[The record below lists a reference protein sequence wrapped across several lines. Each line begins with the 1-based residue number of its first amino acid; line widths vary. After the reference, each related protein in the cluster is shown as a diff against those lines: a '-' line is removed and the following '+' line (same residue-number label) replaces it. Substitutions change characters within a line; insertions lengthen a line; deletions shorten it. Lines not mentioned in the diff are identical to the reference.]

1 MMNGEGPS
9 VPITTLAG
17 IQSITELLLELPLP
31 SALPGAS
38 APRSLLPPQQADE
51 ARRALAAPPDP
62 RMLPSLLE
70 ALSRVG
76 GADHVDLKDG
86 GEGATPHQGSSPLL
100 QLLVARGVFKGPPP
114 WQQQAAPPVAQPR
127 GYSPSQLCS
136 PAEGVSLDGSPG
148 GLFPATPFTPH
159 PPSASLHDH
168 SVAGILDGAPFSP
181 VPKGGPPT
189 PSFCSNGNC
198 APTRTGMALCASPQQ
213 QQQQLQHQTT
223 APLPCQQP
231 PVQCGAVQ
239 SVASPASLGHVN
251 SVAAPPAVAKTPIMR
266 EVSVVLTREKL
277 VPNNVDATRGSQ
289 GRRAEPR
296 QSPQKETH
304 KAPAANKKKV
314 VRNSIREN
322 SRRLSSSDEED
333 GHAVRRRL
341 PGRKSRDSVDG
352 KTKAT
357 GDRRNS
363 HRSPREE
370 KSSMDLYASSLSER
384 VKNRRRTHQKAKYK
398 ESPVHSHQS
407 GSEHSAFEL
416 EEEPSREKAPPMRE
430 KPKAKPKK
438 MKKEPAPAPLSAE
451 ELMESNTYQRFSRTV
466 EAIFDSMEDLDLT
479 QELDDEVGCPPEALV
494 PAPLLRDLCNEA
506 AKLKILQATNQV
518 PPERLVRL
526 LSILERNVVDGA
538 KICPMEHEDQ
548 EDDEGR
554 LWAELSMERITR
566 SADASLTALYIM
578 TAPHMPKRVFLEDLI
593 ERIVG
598 FAKFQIQNTVYPAFD
613 PVYRV
618 DSRSKE
624 GYVGSARQKRAH
636 APQKVRERSVLQLYN
651 KLHELVGL
659 LAELLGLQTLTDTVI
674 LQVSTLGVGPFF
686 VEGVSELQLHALR
699 LVTTIFAHYDKH
711 RQLIL
716 EDILASIARL
726 PTSKRSLRNYR
737 LNSEEHIQ
745 MLTALVLQLIH
756 SVVKLPEGAPPTRDE
771 AAAGAQPT
779 TTAVDTDVLIVTSY
793 DAAVHTAANF
803 LSVFLRKCGTK
814 TEEMDYRPVFEN
826 FVQDLLSTVNKPE
839 WPASELIL
847 SLLGRLLVQNF
858 SNKSLDMPLRVAS
871 LDYLGVVAARLR
883 KDAVTSQIKKETI
896 DDILRQIE
904 EDEEDDLPLTSLSRS
919 KGRSVP
925 KAKDETQLLQ
935 RALLHYLDTN
945 LDSDPSL
952 QFSRRF
958 YVAQWYRDAMA
969 EAKAKKP
976 KDQKEPKEEVPKPQK
991 VTNSRTCR
999 NKSSKRNCEEEEEEE
1014 EDKPAT
1020 AQEANEEEQSKK
1032 AALVEERKKFLL
1044 HMAKPAEAGGS
1055 LKSDQGTLD
1064 YATAEL
1070 ISRFLASRR
1079 PFSQSFDVYL
1089 TQILRVLSE
1098 SAVAVRTKAMKCLTL
1113 VVEADP
1119 SILGRPDMRQGVH
1132 GRLLDHSTSVREAA
1146 VDLVGKFILVRPE
1159 LTHKYYDMLT
1169 ERILDTG
1176 VSVRKRVIK
1185 ILKDVCLEQPG
1196 FEKIP
1201 EICVKIIGRVNDE
1214 EGIKKLVGEV
1224 FQSMWFTP
1232 QESEERLLQKVRHI
1246 THVVAACREMGLD
1259 WFEQLLGSLLKDR
1272 EDGQRRG
1279 VLESCR
1285 QIVDC
1290 LVERVLCLEEGGGGS
1305 SHLVACLSTLY
1316 LFSRIRPQLLVRH
1329 AQTIQPYLSMRLAG
1343 PQDYQV
1349 LHNVTR
1355 CLELVVP
1362 LMEHPSEA
1370 FLAQVE
1376 EDLAK
1381 QLIRHALAILPASVS
1396 CLSAV
1401 VNQVTHNYPLVRDMF
1416 HKFFMLLCHLR
1427 REHQEG
1433 RPIAKPSLQ
1442 RSLYTLGLLCR
1453 HFDIEHLEM
1462 APGATEDAAAAAAAA
1477 EEGPLK
1483 QRVFGAMLYF
1493 TEHAEEEIRLRALT
1507 GLGFMLVRQ
1516 HDLMLGPEVRELYR
1530 HLLESPLAAPVAR
1543 VQVLK
1548 NLTAYLMEEEAK
1560 MIRRDAEWN
1569 KLSKGENLKEMG
1581 DVSSGMASTVVQVYL
1596 KHILAS
1602 AANPALAVRRAALQ
1616 VLQLVLGQGLVH
1628 PVQMVPH
1635 LACLGS
1641 DDDKPLRNKADQL
1654 LQELEKKY
1662 PGFVQMKA
1670 LAGVRLSFDMH
1681 RGATQ
1686 RGQGPVRGFR
1696 SADETPTSRNGF
1708 LYAVLRTT
1716 RQSRRAFLL
1725 SLLKL
1730 FDEQARAP
1738 LAELLYAAD
1747 NLVYFPYQVQD
1758 EPLFVMHHIDVLLSV
1773 AGSNLLQS
1781 FREALLPRDGERAAI
1796 PEEEEDDDDDLESL
1810 VARVPEDLTPLE
1822 ESMQA
1827 AQGCI
1832 LLLFVKQTLKDT
1844 YGFTDSRIQQYSPN
1858 EAAKTYERPLNRR
1871 SGVRFRP
1878 EPTLQA
1884 LQAEDGERPN
1894 GEDLVQR
1901 YLDFKQLMLTIDPDD
1916 DDDDEGQPK
1925 PVAAVAS
1932 ATVVVGGADANNATV
1947 PDVATTTTTTVVT
1960 APAVTT
1966 PVAATAL
1973 PRQRL
1978 SAAPAGVTTS
1988 RGRPPGRTPSKG
2000 LAAALRGVAAS
2011 AEKVKKKPRKKRK
2024 RVICSDGS
2032 SDNEDSDPSFCGD

>member
-1 MMNGEGPS
+1 M
-9 VPITTLAG
+9 PITTLAG

-31 SALPGAS
+31 SALPGAGP
-38 APRSLLPPQQADE
+38 PRSLLPAAQAEE
-51 ARRALAAPPDP
+51 ARRALASDP
-62 RMLPSLLE
+62 RLLPPLQECLAQVS
-70 ALSRVG
+70 
-76 GADHVDLKDG
+76 ADHVELKDG
-86 GEGATPHQGSSPLL
+86 SDGALPPQGCSPLL
-100 QLLVARGVFKGPPP
+100 QLLVARGLFKGPPP
-114 WQQQAAPPVAQPR
+114 WQQ
-127 GYSPSQLCS
+127 GYSPAQLCS
-136 PAEGVSLDGSPG
+136 PAEGLDGSPG
-148 GLFPATPFTPH
+148 FFPPTPFTPH
-159 PPSASLHDH
+159 PPLHDH
-168 SVAGILDGAPFSP
+168 SVAGILDGTPFSP
-181 VPKGGPPT
+181 QVPKPNQN
-189 PSFCSNGNC
+189 FFSNGNC
-198 APTRTGMALCASPQQ
+198 VTPCDKRTESPALHANVQQ
-213 QQQQLQHQTT
+213 QQQQQC
-223 APLPCQQP
+223 PVP
-231 PVQCGAVQ
+231 PVPSCPVPVPCAAGGGVGVQNAVPP
-239 SVASPASLGHVN
+239 SPVCPPVERAN
-251 SVAAPPAVAKTPIMR
+251 SVPVVSPPGQETAKEPAK
-266 EVSVVLTREKL
+266 ECVV
-277 VPNNVDATRGSQ
+277 NNVDSRPRSTRKSAQ
-289 GRRAEPR
+289 PSPAK
-296 QSPQKETH
+296 QSVQEA
-304 KAPAANKKKV
+304 APKNTPNRNKV
-314 VRNSIREN
+314 VRNSVREN
-322 SRRLSSSDEED
+322 SRMLSSSDDDD
-333 GHAVRRRL
+333 GSHAVA
-341 PGRKSRDSVDG
+341 RKRPARKQRESVDG
-352 KTKAT
+352 KTPKSA
-357 GDRRNS
+357 DRRNS
-363 HRSPREE
+363 HRPSPTKE
-370 KSSMDLYASSLSER
+370 KSTMDMYASSLSER
-384 VKNRRRTHQKAKYK
+384 VKNRRRTHQKAKYR
-398 ESPVHSHQS
+398 ESPVHSHHS
-407 GSEHSAFEL
+407 ESEHSAFEPD
-416 EEEPSREKAPPMRE
+416 EEPSRVAPAPPPVRE
-430 KPKAKPKK
+430 KPKVKAKK
-438 MKKEPAPAPLSAE
+438 MKKEPAPTPLSAE

-494 PAPLLRDLCNEA
+494 TASLLRELCNEA

-538 KICPMEHEDQ
+538 KLCPVDQEDQ
-548 EDDEGR
+548 EDEEGQ
-554 LWAELSMERITR
+554 LYAELTMERITR

-578 TAPHMPKRVFLEDLI
+578 TSANMPKRVFLEDLI
-593 ERIVG
+593 ERIVV
-598 FAKFQIQNTVYPAFD
+598 FAKFQIQNTIYPVFD

-624 GYVGSARQKRAH
+624 GCNARQKRAH
-636 APQKVRERSVLQLYN
+636 APQKVRERSLLQLYN

-659 LAELLGLQTLTDTVI
+659 LAELLGLQTLTDTLI

-686 VEGVSELQLHALR
+686 VEGINELQLHALR
-699 LVTTIFAHYDKH
+699 LVTTIFAHYEKH

-737 LNSEEHIQ
+737 LNSEEYIQ

-756 SVVKLPEGAPPTRDE
+756 SVVKLPEGTPAPKNSSESKESKVP
-771 AAAGAQPT
+771 AA
-779 TTAVDTDVLIVTSY
+779 AVDTDVLIVTSY

-814 TEEMDYRPVFEN
+814 NEDMDYRPVFEN

-858 SNKSLDMPLRVAS
+858 SNKSLDMTLRVAS

-883 KDAVTSQIKKETI
+883 KDAVSSQIKKETVK
-896 DDILRQIE
+896 DILRQIE
-904 EDEEDDLPLTSLSRS
+904 EDEEDDLPLTTLS
-919 KGRSVP
+919 KGIRP
-925 KAKDETQLLQ
+925 KDETQLLQ
-935 RALLHYLDTN
+935 RALLHYLDAN

-958 YVAQWYRDAMA
+958 YIAQWYRDAMA
-969 EAKAKKP
+969 EAKAEKADKTDKTDKVDKAQVEEESSTKP
-976 KDQKEPKEEVPKPQK
+976 SKS
-991 VTNSRTCR
+991 NSRT
-999 NKSSKRNCEEEEEEE
+999 SKGRASRRNCEPE
-1014 EDKPAT
+1014 ED
-1020 AQEANEEEQSKK
+1020 EDLEEKKRTVPDEEPQTKLVGQIEQ
-1032 AALVEERKKFLL
+1032 RKKFLL
-1044 HMAKPAEAGGS
+1044 HLAKPQDSSSSS
-1055 LKSDQGTLD
+1055 LKSEQGTLD
-1064 YATAEL
+1064 YETAEL

-1185 ILKDVCLEQPG
+1185 ILKDVCLEQPE

-1232 QESEERLLQKVRHI
+1232 QKSEERLLQKVRHI
-1246 THVVAACREMGLD
+1246 THVVAACRELGLD
-1259 WFEQLLGSLLKDR
+1259 WFEQLLGGLLKDR

-1290 LVERVLCLEEGGGGS
+1290 LVERLLCLEEGAAS
-1305 SHLVACLSTLY
+1305 SQHLVACLGTLY

-1329 AQTIQPYLSMRLAG
+1329 AHTIQPYLSMRLSG

-1349 LHNVTR
+1349 LQHVTR

-1362 LMEHPSEA
+1362 LMEHPSES
-1370 FLAQVE
+1370 FLAQIE

-1381 QLIRHALAILPASVS
+1381 QIIRNAMVIHPASVS

-1401 VNQVTHNYPLVRDMF
+1401 VNNVTHNYSLVRDMF
-1416 HKFFMLLCHLR
+1416 NKFFMVLCLVR
-1427 REHQEG
+1427 REHRAG
-1433 RPIAKPSLQ
+1433 RSYARTSLQ
-1442 RSLYTLGLLCR
+1442 RCLYTLGLLCR
-1453 HFDIEHLEM
+1453 HFDFEHLEP
-1462 APGATEDAAAAAAAA
+1462 AQDSTAEPAEDADQ
-1477 EEGPLK
+1477 PLK
-1483 QRVFGAMLYF
+1483 QRVFAAVLYF
-1493 TEHAEEEIRLRALT
+1493 TEHEDEDIRQRALT

-1516 HDLMLGPEVRELYR
+1516 YDLMLGPEVKELYH
-1530 HLLESPLAAPVAR
+1530 HLLNSPLAPAVAR

-1560 MIRRDAEWN
+1560 MIRRDAEWS

-1596 KHILAS
+1596 KDILG
-1602 AANPALAVRRAALQ
+1602 AAAHPTLAVRRAALQ
-1616 VLQLVLGQGLVH
+1616 VLQLILGQGLVH

-1641 DDDKPLRNKADQL
+1641 DDDKLLRTKADQL
-1654 LQELEKKY
+1654 LQDLEKKY

-1670 LAGVRLSFDMH
+1670 LAGMRLSFEMH
-1681 RGATQ
+1681 RSAHTMGSL
-1686 RGQGPVRGFR
+1686 VRGYR
-1696 SADETPTSRNGF
+1696 SEEAPVSRNGF
-1708 LYAVLRTT
+1708 LYTVLRAT

-1730 FDEQARAP
+1730 FDEQARVP
-1738 LAELLYAAD
+1738 LAELLYVAD
-1747 NLVYFPYQVQD
+1747 NIVYFPYQVQD

-1773 AGSNLLQS
+1773 TGSNLLQT
-1781 FREALLPRDGERAAI
+1781 FRESLLPRNGVARVEGED
-1796 PEEEEDDDDDLESL
+1796 EEDDDDDLDAL
-1810 VARVPEDLTPLE
+1810 TARLPPDLTPLN

-1858 EAAKTYERPLNRR
+1858 EAAKTYEKALNRR
-1871 SGVRFRP
+1871 SGVRFNP
-1878 EPTLQA
+1878 EPTLQFLA
-1884 LQAEDGERPN
+1884 SEDDEQPTGEELCR
-1894 GEDLVQR
+1894 R
-1901 YLDFKQLMLTIDPDD
+1901 YLDFKQLMLTIDPDED
-1916 DDDDEGQPK
+1916 DDDQDGAQPQ
-1925 PVAAVAS
+1925 PATAAAGPTAQPAAGTDDPA
-1932 ATVVVGGADANNATV
+1932 AT
-1947 PDVATTTTTTVVT
+1947 ATTTTTTTTPATSTT
-1960 APAVTT
+1960 APPTVA
-1966 PVAATAL
+1966 VAAPV

-1978 SAAPAGVTTS
+1978 STHGVGH
-1988 RGRPPGRTPSKG
+1988 RGRPSGRTSKSA
-2000 LAAALRGVAAS
+2000 LAALSDKA
-2011 AEKVKKKPRKKRK
+2011 KKKPRKKRK

>member
-38 APRSLLPPQQADE
+38 APRSLLPPHQADE
-51 ARRALAAPPDP
+51 VRRALAAPPDP
-62 RMLPSLLE
+62 RLLPPLLE
-70 ALSRVG
+70 ALARVG

-86 GEGATPHQGSSPLL
+86 GEGSTPHQGSSPLL

-114 WQQQAAPPVAQPR
+114 WQQQAAPPAQQR

-136 PAEGVSLDGSPG
+136 PAEGVSMDGSPG
-148 GLFPATPFTPH
+148 GFFPATPFTPH
-159 PPSASLHDH
+159 PPPSSLHDH

-181 VPKGGPPT
+181 KGGPPT
-189 PSFCSNGNC
+189 PGFCSNGNC
-198 APTRTGMALCASPQQ
+198 APTRTSVAVCASP
-213 QQQQLQHQTT
+213 LQT
-223 APLPCQQP
+223 APLPCQP
-231 PVQCGAVQ
+231 PVQCGVVQ
-239 SVASPASLGHVN
+239 SVAAASPASTGHTN
-251 SVAAPPAVAKTPIMR
+251 SVMPPVASPPATEVAAPVSR
-266 EVSVVLTREKL
+266 ER
-277 VPNNVDATRGSQ
+277 VPVNNVDTRGPQ
-289 GRRAEPR
+289 GVRPEQRP
-296 QSPQKETH
+296 SPQKEAL
-304 KAPAANKKKV
+304 KAPANKKKV
-314 VRNSIREN
+314 VRNSVRDN
-322 SRRLSSSDEED
+322 SRRLSSSEEED
-333 GHAVRRRL
+333 AQNARRKP
-341 PGRKSRDSVDG
+341 PGRKTRDSVDG
-352 KTKAT
+352 KAKST

-363 HRSPREE
+363 HRVPREE

-384 VKNRRRTHQKAKYK
+384 VKNRRRTHQKAKYA
-398 ESPVHSHQS
+398 ESPVHSHHS

-416 EEEPSREKAPPMRE
+416 EDEPGHTQTAPLPVRE

-438 MKKEPAPAPLSAE
+438 VKKEPAPAPLSAE

-566 SADASLTALYIM
+566 SADASLTALYVM
-578 TAPHMPKRVFLEDLI
+578 TAPRMPKRVFLEDMI

-636 APQKVRERSVLQLYN
+636 APQKVRERNLLQLYN

-756 SVVKLPEGAPPTRDE
+756 SVVKLPEGTTPAKE
-771 AAAGAQPT
+771 EVAGAQPAV
-779 TTAVDTDVLIVTSY
+779 AVDTDVLVLTSY
-793 DAAVHTAANF
+793 DAAVHTAINF

-814 TEEMDYRPVFEN
+814 NEDMDYRPVFEN

-858 SNKSLDMPLRVAS
+858 SNKSLDMSLRVAS

-896 DDILRQIE
+896 KDILRQIE

-919 KGRSVP
+919 KGRSAP

-935 RALLHYLDTN
+935 RALLHYLDAN

-958 YVAQWYRDAMA
+958 YVAQWYKDAMA
-969 EAKAKKP
+969 EAKARKP
-976 KDQKEPKEEVPKPQK
+976 KESKEPKELKEPKEPKEPKEEGPKAQK

-999 NKSSKRNCEEEEEEE
+999 NKASKRRCEEEDEE
-1014 EDKPAT
+1014 EDKPA
-1020 AQEANEEEQSKK
+1020 APQETDEEEQSKM
-1032 AALVEERKKFLL
+1032 AALVEDRKKFLL
-1044 HMAKPAEAGGS
+1044 HMVKPAEAGGT
-1055 LKSDQGTLD
+1055 LKSEQGTLD

-1169 ERILDTG
+1169 DRILDTG

-1232 QESEERLLQKVRHI
+1232 QASEERLLQKVRHI

-1259 WFEQLLGSLLKDR
+1259 WFEQLLGSLLKDK

-1305 SHLVACLSTLY
+1305 GHLVACLSTLY

-1329 AQTIQPYLSMRLAG
+1329 AQTIQPYLSMRLSG

-1349 LHNVTR
+1349 LQNVTR

-1381 QLIRHALAILPASVS
+1381 QLIRHSPVILPASVS

-1401 VNQVTHNYPLVRDMF
+1401 VNRVTRNYPLVRDMF

-1433 RPIAKPSLQ
+1433 RPVVKPSLQ
-1442 RSLYTLGLLCR
+1442 RCLYTLGLLCR
-1453 HFDIEHLEM
+1453 HFDLEHLEA
-1462 APGATEDAAAAAAAA
+1462 APGAEEAASEEAAA
-1477 EEGPLK
+1477 EEPLK
-1483 QRVFGAMLYF
+1483 QRVFAAMLYF
-1493 TEHAEEEIRLRALT
+1493 TEHPEEEIRLRALT

-1560 MIRRDAEWN
+1560 MIQRDAEWN

-1641 DDDKPLRNKADQL
+1641 DDDKLLRNKADQL

-1681 RGATQ
+1681 RGATP

-1696 SADETPTSRNGF
+1696 SEESPVSRNGF
-1708 LYAVLRTT
+1708 LYSVLRGT

-1781 FREALLPRDGERAAI
+1781 FREALLPRDGARVGE
-1796 PEEEEDDDDDLESL
+1796 EEEEDEDEDLDSL
-1810 VARVPEDLTPLE
+1810 LGRVPEDLTPLE

-1827 AQGCI
+1827 AQGCV

-1878 EPTLQA
+1878 EPTVQA
-1884 LQAEDGERPN
+1884 LKAEDGERP
-1894 GEDLVQR
+1894 GREELVRR

-1916 DDDDEGQPK
+1916 DDDDEAAPR
-1925 PVAAVAS
+1925 PAVAASA
-1932 ATVVVGGADANNATV
+1932 ATVVGGGADANVAV
-1947 PDVATTTTTTVVT
+1947 PDVATATT
-1960 APAVTT
+1960 APAIAT
-1966 PVAATAL
+1966 PVAAATTL
-1973 PRQRL
+1973 PRQRP
-1978 SAAPAGVTTS
+1978 SAPHAGVATS
-1988 RGRPPGRTPSKG
+1988 RGRPLGRPPSKG

-2011 AEKVKKKPRKKRK
+2011 ADKAKRKPRKKRK

>member
-1 MMNGEGPS
+1 MNGEGPS

-31 SALPGAS
+31 SALPGAGP
-38 APRSLLPPQQADE
+38 ARSLLPAAQAEE
-51 ARRALAAPPDP
+51 ARRALASDARLLPP
-62 RMLPSLLE
+62 LLD
-70 ALSRVG
+70 ALAQVNT
-76 GADHVDLKDG
+76 DHVELKDG
-86 GEGATPHQGSSPLL
+86 GDGALPPQGCSPLL
-100 QLLVARGVFKGPPP
+100 QLLVARGLFKGPPP
-114 WQQQAAPPVAQPR
+114 WQQQQPN
-127 GYSPSQLCS
+127 YSPAQLCS
-136 PAEGVSLDGSPG
+136 PAEGLDGSPG
-148 GLFPATPFTPH
+148 FFPPTPFTPH
-159 PPSASLHDH
+159 PPLHDH
-168 SVAGILDGAPFSP
+168 SVAGILDGTPFSP
-181 VPKGGPPT
+181 QVPKQL
-189 PSFCSNGNC
+189 PSQNFYSNGNC
-198 APTRTGMALCASPQQ
+198 VTPCDKRTDSPVVHATVQQ
-213 QQQQLQHQTT
+213 QQQQ
-223 APLPCQQP
+223 QP
-231 PVQCGAVQ
+231 PPQQCPVPPVPVCPVPVPCAGGGGSASASGGVGVQNAVPPSPVCPPVERAN
-239 SVASPASLGHVN
+239 SVPVVSPPVHEVSKEPPRECVVNNVESSRPKATRKSAQASPAKQSAQE
-251 SVAAPPAVAKTPIMR
+251 STPKAASNR
-266 EVSVVLTREKL
+266 S
-277 VPNNVDATRGSQ
+277 
-289 GRRAEPR
+289 
-296 QSPQKETH
+296 
-304 KAPAANKKKV
+304 KV
-314 VRNSIREN
+314 VRNSVREN
-322 SRRLSSSDEED
+322 SRLQSSSDDDD
-333 GHAVRRRL
+333 GSHVVA
-341 PGRKSRDSVDG
+341 RKRPARKQRESIDC
-352 KTKAT
+352 KTPK
-357 GDRRNS
+357 GNDRRNC
-363 HRSPREE
+363 HRPSPTKET
-370 KSSMDLYASSLSER
+370 SSMDKYASSLSER
-384 VKNRRRTHQKAKYK
+384 VKNRRRTHQKAKYA
-398 ESPVHSHQS
+398 ESPVQSQHSE
-407 GSEHSAFEL
+407 SEHSAFEPD
-416 EEEPSREKAPPMRE
+416 EEPSRVAPAPPPVRE
-430 KPKAKPKK
+430 KPKVKPKK
-438 MKKEPAPAPLSAE
+438 VRKEPVPTPLSAE

-494 PAPLLRDLCNEA
+494 SASSLRQLCNEA

-538 KICPMEHEDQ
+538 KLCPVDQEDQ
-548 EDDEGR
+548 EDEEGR
-554 LWAELSMERITR
+554 LYAELTMERITR

-578 TAPHMPKRVFLEDLI
+578 TSANMPKRVFLEDLI
-593 ERIVG
+593 ERIVVL
-598 FAKFQIQNTVYPAFD
+598 AKFQIQNTIYPLFD

-618 DSRSKE
+618 DSRGKE
-624 GYVGSARQKRAH
+624 GCNARQKRAH
-636 APQKVRERSVLQLYN
+636 ASQKVRDRAVVQLYN

-659 LAELLGLQTLTDTVI
+659 LAELLGLQTLTDTLI

-699 LVTTIFAHYDKH
+699 LVTTIFAHYEKH

-737 LNSEEHIQ
+737 LNSEEYIQ

-756 SVVKLPEGAPPTRDE
+756 SVVRLPEGSPVPRELAETSKDK
-771 AAAGAQPT
+771 
-779 TTAVDTDVLIVTSY
+779 TAEGKEKTVDADVLIVTSY

-814 TEEMDYRPVFEN
+814 NEDMDYRPVFEN

-858 SNKSLDMPLRVAS
+858 SNKSLDMSLRVAS

-883 KDAVTSQIKKETI
+883 KDAVNSQIKKETVK
-896 DDILRQIE
+896 DILRQIE
-904 EDEEDDLPLTSLSRS
+904 EDEEDDLPLTSLS
-919 KGRSVP
+919 KGARP
-925 KAKDETQLLQ
+925 MDETQLLQ
-935 RALLHYLDTN
+935 RALLHYLDAN

-969 EAKAKKP
+969 EAKAEKNHG
-976 KDQKEPKEEVPKPQK
+976 DEEKESTKSPSKA
-991 VTNSRTCR
+991 NSRTSR
-999 NKSSKRNCEEEEEEE
+999 SKASRRNCEPEEEE
-1014 EDKPAT
+1014 EDDEKKSSVP
-1020 AQEANEEEQSKK
+1020 NEEQQAKL

-1044 HMAKPAEAGGS
+1044 HLAKPQDSGS
-1055 LKSDQGTLD
+1055 GLKSEQGTLD

-1185 ILKDVCLEQPG
+1185 ILKDVCLEQPE

-1232 QESEERLLQKVRHI
+1232 QNSEERLLQKVRHI
-1246 THVVAACREMGLD
+1246 THVVVACREMGLD
-1259 WFEQLLGSLLKDR
+1259 LFEQLLSGLLKDR

-1290 LVERVLCLEEGGGGS
+1290 LVERLLRLEEGAES
-1305 SHLVACLSTLY
+1305 SQHLVACLGTLY
-1316 LFSRIRPQLLVRH
+1316 LFSRIQPQLLVRH
-1329 AQTIQPYLSMRLAG
+1329 AHTIQPYLSMRVSG

-1349 LHNVTR
+1349 LQHVTR

-1362 LMEHPSEA
+1362 LMEHPSES
-1370 FLAQVE
+1370 FLAQIE

-1381 QLIRHALAILPASVS
+1381 QLIRNAMAILPASVS

-1401 VNQVTHNYPLVRDMF
+1401 VNRVTHNYPLVRDMF
-1416 HKFFMLLCHLR
+1416 HKFFMLLCLVKRQHQAG
-1427 REHQEG
+1427 REYSRQ
-1433 RPIAKPSLQ
+1433 SLQ
-1442 RSLYTLGLLCR
+1442 RCLYTLGLLCR
-1453 HFDIEHLEM
+1453 HFDFEHLEP
-1462 APGATEDAAAAAAAA
+1462 APDSTVESAAA
-1477 EEGPLK
+1477 EDADQPLK
-1483 QRVFGAMLYF
+1483 QRVFTAMMYF
-1493 TEHAEEEIRLRALT
+1493 TEHEIEDIRQRALT

-1516 HDLMLGPEVRELYR
+1516 YDLMLGPEIKELYK
-1530 HLLESPLAAPVAR
+1530 HLLSSPLAPAVAR

-1560 MIRRDAEWN
+1560 MIRRDAEWS

-1596 KHILAS
+1596 KDILA
-1602 AANPALAVRRAALQ
+1602 AAAHPDQVVRRAALQ

-1641 DDDKPLRNKADQL
+1641 DDDKLLRTKADQL
-1654 LQELEKKY
+1654 LQDLEKKY

-1670 LAGVRLSFDMH
+1670 LAGMRLSFEMH
-1681 RGATQ
+1681 RTSQLGSL
-1686 RGQGPVRGFR
+1686 VRGYR
-1696 SADETPTSRNGF
+1696 CPEAPVSRNGF
-1708 LYAVLRTT
+1708 LYSVLRAT

-1725 SLLKL
+1725 ALLKL
-1730 FDEQARAP
+1730 FDEQARVP
-1738 LAELLYAAD
+1738 LAELLYVAD
-1747 NLVYFPYQVQD
+1747 NIVYFPYQVQD

-1773 AGSNLLQS
+1773 SGSNLLQS
-1781 FREALLPRDGERAAI
+1781 FREALLPREGATRT
-1796 PEEEEDDDDDLESL
+1796 EEYDEEDDDDLDALIARLPGDLE
-1810 VARVPEDLTPLE
+1810 PLE

-1858 EAAKTYERPLNRR
+1858 EAAKTYEKALNRR
-1871 SGVRFRP
+1871 SGVRFNP
-1878 EPTLQA
+1878 EPTVQFLKSGDEGQTT
-1884 LQAEDGERPN
+1884 GEELCR
-1894 GEDLVQR
+1894 R

-1916 DDDDEGQPK
+1916 DDDDQDAGQPR
-1925 PVAAVAS
+1925 PAAVATATAPPS
-1932 ATVVVGGADANNATV
+1932 ATEDGAAPNAGTAASTGTAAPTTAALPTV
-1947 PDVATTTTTTVVT
+1947 AVATSV
-1960 APAVTT
+1960 
-1966 PVAATAL
+1966 

-1978 SAAPAGVTTS
+1978 STAAVTH
-1988 RGRPPGRTPSKG
+1988 RGRPPGRTSKG
-2000 LAAALRGVAAS
+2000 AAAVSDKA
-2011 AEKVKKKPRKKRK
+2011 KKKPRKKRK

>member
-1 MMNGEGPS
+1 
-9 VPITTLAG
+9 
-17 IQSITELLLELPLP
+17 
-31 SALPGAS
+31 
-38 APRSLLPPQQADE
+38 
-51 ARRALAAPPDP
+51 
-62 RMLPSLLE
+62 
-70 ALSRVG
+70 
-76 GADHVDLKDG
+76 
-86 GEGATPHQGSSPLL
+86 
-100 QLLVARGVFKGPPP
+100 
-114 WQQQAAPPVAQPR
+114 
-127 GYSPSQLCS
+127 
-136 PAEGVSLDGSPG
+136 
-148 GLFPATPFTPH
+148 
-159 PPSASLHDH
+159 
-168 SVAGILDGAPFSP
+168 
-181 VPKGGPPT
+181 
-189 PSFCSNGNC
+189 
-198 APTRTGMALCASPQQ
+198 
-213 QQQQLQHQTT
+213 
-223 APLPCQQP
+223 
-231 PVQCGAVQ
+231 
-239 SVASPASLGHVN
+239 
-251 SVAAPPAVAKTPIMR
+251 
-266 EVSVVLTREKL
+266 
-277 VPNNVDATRGSQ
+277 
-289 GRRAEPR
+289 
-296 QSPQKETH
+296 
-304 KAPAANKKKV
+304 
-314 VRNSIREN
+314 
-322 SRRLSSSDEED
+322 
-333 GHAVRRRL
+333 
-341 PGRKSRDSVDG
+341 
-352 KTKAT
+352 
-357 GDRRNS
+357 
-363 HRSPREE
+363 
-370 KSSMDLYASSLSER
+370 MDMYASSLSER
-384 VKNRRRTHQKAKYK
+384 VKNRRRTHQKAKYA
-398 ESPVHSHQS
+398 ESPVHSHHS
-407 GSEHSAFEL
+407 ESEHSAFEPD
-416 EEEPSREKAPPMRE
+416 EEPSRVAPTPQPVKERS
-430 KPKAKPKK
+430 KPKPKK
-438 MKKEPAPAPLSAE
+438 MKKEPVPAPLSAE

-494 PAPLLRDLCNEA
+494 TASLLRQLCNEA

-538 KICPMEHEDQ
+538 KLCPVDQEDQ
-548 EDDEGR
+548 EDEEGR
-554 LWAELSMERITR
+554 LYAELTMERITR

-578 TAPHMPKRVFLEDLI
+578 TSANMPKRVFLEDLI
-593 ERIVG
+593 ERIVI
-598 FAKFQIQNTVYPAFD
+598 FAKFQIQNTIYPVFD
-613 PVYRV
+613 PVYKV
-618 DSRSKE
+618 DTRAKE
-624 GYVGSARQKRAH
+624 GCNARQKRAH
-636 APQKVRERSVLQLYN
+636 AAHKVKERSVLQLYN
-651 KLHELVGL
+651 RLHELVGL
-659 LAELLGLQTLTDTVI
+659 LAELLGLQTLTDTLI

-756 SVVKLPEGAPPTRDE
+756 SVVKLPEGTPAPRDSAE
-771 AAAGAQPT
+771 GKDKTP
-779 TTAVDTDVLIVTSY
+779 AVDTDVLIVTSY

-814 TEEMDYRPVFEN
+814 NEDMDYRPVFEN

-858 SNKSLDMPLRVAS
+858 SNKSLDMSLRVAS

-883 KDAVTSQIKKETI
+883 KDAVSSQIKKETVK
-896 DDILRQIE
+896 DILRQIE
-904 EDEEDDLPLTSLSRS
+904 EDEEDDLPLTSLS
-919 KGRSVP
+919 KGARP
-925 KAKDETQLLQ
+925 MDETQLLQ
-935 RALLHYLDTN
+935 RALLHYLDAN

-969 EAKAKKP
+969 EAKADKSHG
-976 KDQKEPKEEVPKPQK
+976 DEESTKTPSKS
-991 VTNSRTCR
+991 NSRT
-999 NKSSKRNCEEEEEEE
+999 SKGKASRRNCEP
-1014 EDKPAT
+1014 EDVEDEDEKKST
-1020 AQEANEEEQSKK
+1020 APNEEQQAKL

-1044 HMAKPAEAGGS
+1044 HLAKPQDSGS
-1055 LKSDQGTLD
+1055 GFKSEQGTLD

-1185 ILKDVCLEQPG
+1185 ILKDVCLEQPE

-1232 QESEERLLQKVRHI
+1232 QNSEERLLQKVRHI

-1259 WFEQLLGSLLKDR
+1259 WFEQLLGGLLKDR

-1290 LVERVLCLEEGGGGS
+1290 LVERLLRLEEGAAS
-1305 SHLVACLSTLY
+1305 SQHLVACLGTLY

-1329 AQTIQPYLSMRLAG
+1329 AHTIQPYLSMRVSG

-1349 LHNVTR
+1349 LQHVTR

-1362 LMEHPSEA
+1362 LMEHPSES
-1370 FLAQVE
+1370 FLAQIE

-1381 QLIRHALAILPASVS
+1381 QLIRNAMAILSASVS

-1401 VNQVTHNYPLVRDMF
+1401 VNRVTHNYPLVRDMF
-1416 HKFFMLLCHLR
+1416 HKFFMLLCLVR
-1427 REHQEG
+1427 REHQAG
-1433 RPIAKPSLQ
+1433 RSYSRQSLQ
-1442 RSLYTLGLLCR
+1442 RCLYTLGLLCR
-1453 HFDIEHLEM
+1453 HFDFEHLEPTPDGS
-1462 APGATEDAAAAAAAA
+1462 AEPAEDADQ
-1477 EEGPLK
+1477 PLK
-1483 QRVFGAMLYF
+1483 QRVFATMLYF
-1493 TEHAEEEIRLRALT
+1493 TEHEDEDIRQRALT

-1516 HDLMLGPEVRELYR
+1516 YDLMLGPEVKELYK
-1530 HLLESPLAAPVAR
+1530 HLLSSPLAPPAAR

-1560 MIRRDAEWN
+1560 MIRRDAEWS

-1596 KHILAS
+1596 KDILA
-1602 AANPALAVRRAALQ
+1602 AAAHPTLAVRRAALQ

-1635 LACLGS
+1635 LACLGT
-1641 DDDKPLRNKADQL
+1641 DDDKLLRTKADQL
-1654 LQELEKKY
+1654 LQDLEKKY

-1670 LAGVRLSFDMH
+1670 HAGMRLSFEMH
-1681 RGATQ
+1681 RSAQEPGSL
-1686 RGQGPVRGFR
+1686 VRGYR
-1696 SADETPTSRNGF
+1696 SEEAPVSRNGF
-1708 LYAVLRTT
+1708 LYSVLRAT

-1730 FDEQARAP
+1730 FDEQARVP
-1738 LAELLYAAD
+1738 LAELLYVAD
-1747 NLVYFPYQVQD
+1747 NIVYFPYQVQD

-1781 FREALLPRDGERAAI
+1781 FREALLTRDGATRTED
-1796 PEEEEDDDDDLESL
+1796 EDEEDDDDLEALISRL
-1810 VARVPEDLTPLE
+1810 PSDLTPLQ

-1858 EAAKTYERPLNRR
+1858 EAAKTYEKALNRR
-1871 SGVRFRP
+1871 SGVRFNP
-1878 EPTLQA
+1878 EPTLQFLA
-1884 LQAEDGERPN
+1884 AEDEVQPTGEELCR
-1894 GEDLVQR
+1894 R
-1901 YLDFKQLMLTIDPDD
+1901 YLDFKQLMLTIDPDED
-1916 DDDDEGQPK
+1916 DDDQDAGQPR
-1925 PVAAVAS
+1925 PPAAPTTAAP
-1932 ATVVVGGADANNATV
+1932 ATDDGAAPNTAA
-1947 PDVATTTTTTVVT
+1947 PSTTT
-1960 APAVTT
+1960 APAAPPTTAQPTVAVAT
-1966 PVAATAL
+1966 PV

-1978 SAAPAGVTTS
+1978 STPGH
-1988 RGRPPGRTPSKG
+1988 RGRPPGRTSKG
-2000 LAAALRGVAAS
+2000 AAAVSDKA
-2011 AEKVKKKPRKKRK
+2011 KKKPRKKRK

>member
-1 MMNGEGPS
+1 M
-9 VPITTLAG
+9 
-17 IQSITELLLELPLP
+17 
-31 SALPGAS
+31 
-38 APRSLLPPQQADE
+38 
-51 ARRALAAPPDP
+51 
-62 RMLPSLLE
+62 
-70 ALSRVG
+70 
-76 GADHVDLKDG
+76 
-86 GEGATPHQGSSPLL
+86 
-100 QLLVARGVFKGPPP
+100 
-114 WQQQAAPPVAQPR
+114 
-127 GYSPSQLCS
+127 
-136 PAEGVSLDGSPG
+136 
-148 GLFPATPFTPH
+148 
-159 PPSASLHDH
+159 
-168 SVAGILDGAPFSP
+168 
-181 VPKGGPPT
+181 
-189 PSFCSNGNC
+189 
-198 APTRTGMALCASPQQ
+198 
-213 QQQQLQHQTT
+213 
-223 APLPCQQP
+223 
-231 PVQCGAVQ
+231 
-239 SVASPASLGHVN
+239 VAS
-251 SVAAPPAVAKTPIMR
+251 
-266 EVSVVLTREKL
+266 REKVL
-277 VPNNVDATRGSQ
+277 ANNVDPKGPQ
-289 GRRAEPR
+289 EGCPEQR

-304 KAPAANKKKV
+304 KAAPNKKKTM
-314 VRNSIREN
+314 RNSVREN

-333 GHAVRRRL
+333 AHHVRRKP

-357 GDRRNS
+357 SDRRNS

-384 VKNRRRTHQKAKYK
+384 VKNRRRTHQKAKYA
-398 ESPVHSHQS
+398 ESPVHSHHS

-416 EEEPSREKAPPMRE
+416 DEEPSRASVAPPPARE

-538 KICPMEHEDQ
+538 KICPMEHDDQ

-578 TAPHMPKRVFLEDLI
+578 TAPHMPKRVFLEDMI

-636 APQKVRERSVLQLYN
+636 APQKVRERTLLQLYN

-756 SVVKLPEGAPPTRDE
+756 SVVKLPEVVPPAKEE
-771 AAAGAQPT
+771 AAQP
-779 TTAVDTDVLIVTSY
+779 AVVDTDVLIVTSY
-793 DAAVHTAANF
+793 DAAVCTAANF

-814 TEEMDYRPVFEN
+814 NEEMDYRPVFEN

-858 SNKSLDMPLRVAS
+858 SNKSLDMSLRVAS

-919 KGRSVP
+919 KGGARSAP

-935 RALLHYLDTN
+935 RALLHYLDAN

-976 KDQKEPKEEVPKPQK
+976 KELKEESAKVQK
-991 VTNSRTCR
+991 ANSRTCR
-999 NKSSKRNCEEEEEEE
+999 NKTSKRTCEEEEEDEE
-1014 EDKPAT
+1014 KPA
-1020 AQEANEEEQSKK
+1020 QVPDEEEQSKM
-1032 AALVEERKKFLL
+1032 AAFVEERKKFLL
-1044 HMAKPAEAGGS
+1044 HMAKPAEAAGT
-1055 LKSDQGTLD
+1055 LKGEQGTLD

-1185 ILKDVCLEQPG
+1185 ILKDVCLEQPS

-1232 QESEERLLQKVRHI
+1232 QSSEERLLQKVRHI

-1305 SHLVACLSTLY
+1305 AHLVACLSTLY

-1401 VNQVTHNYPLVRDMF
+1401 VNRVTHNYPLVRDMF
-1416 HKFFMLLCHLR
+1416 HKFFVLLCHLK

-1433 RPIAKPSLQ
+1433 HPVSKPSLQ
-1442 RSLYTLGLLCR
+1442 RCLYTLGLLCR
-1453 HFDIEHLEM
+1453 HFDLEHLE
-1462 APGATEDAAAAAAAA
+1462 T
-1477 EEGPLK
+1477 EEGTLEEPLK
-1483 QRVFGAMLYF
+1483 QRVFAAMLHF
-1493 TEHAEEEIRLRALT
+1493 TEHTEEEIRLRALT

-1681 RGATQ
+1681 RGATP

-1696 SADETPTSRNGF
+1696 SEESPTSRNGF

-1781 FREALLPRDGERAAI
+1781 FREALLPRDGERV
-1796 PEEEEDDDDDLESL
+1796 EEEEDDDDDVESL
-1810 VARVPEDLTPLE
+1810 VQRAPEDLAPLE

-1878 EPTLQA
+1878 EPTIQA
-1884 LQAEDGERPN
+1884 LLAEDGERP
-1894 GEDLVQR
+1894 GRDELVRR

-1916 DDDDEGQPK
+1916 DDDDEVGPK
-1925 PVAAVAS
+1925 PA
-1932 ATVVVGGADANNATV
+1932 ATVVVGGADVNVV
-1947 PDVATTTTTTVVT
+1947 PDVATTTAGATPTVV
-1960 APAVTT
+1960 T

-1978 SAAPAGVTTS
+1978 SATPAGVATA

-2011 AEKVKKKPRKKRK
+2011 ADKAKKKPRKKRK

>member
-1 MMNGEGPS
+1 MTDSHGVAQRSGAKREPRPGGMMNGEGPS

-31 SALPGAS
+31 SALPGAGP
-38 APRSLLPPQQADE
+38 ARSLLPAAQAEE
-51 ARRALAAPPDP
+51 ARRALASDARLLPP
-62 RMLPSLLE
+62 LLD
-70 ALSRVG
+70 ALAQVNT
-76 GADHVDLKDG
+76 DHVELKDG
-86 GEGATPHQGSSPLL
+86 GDGALPPQGCSPLL
-100 QLLVARGVFKGPPP
+100 QLLVARGLFKGPPP
-114 WQQQAAPPVAQPR
+114 WQQQQPN
-127 GYSPSQLCS
+127 YSPAQLCS
-136 PAEGVSLDGSPG
+136 PAEGLDGSPG
-148 GLFPATPFTPH
+148 FFPPTPFTPH
-159 PPSASLHDH
+159 PPLHDH
-168 SVAGILDGAPFSP
+168 SVAGILDGTPFSP
-181 VPKGGPPT
+181 QVPKQPP
-189 PSFCSNGNC
+189 SQNFYSNGNC
-198 APTRTGMALCASPQQ
+198 VTPCDKRTDSPVVHATVSKEPPRECVVNNVESSRPKATRKSAQASP
-213 QQQQLQHQTT
+213 TK
-223 APLPCQQP
+223 
-231 PVQCGAVQ
+231 Q
-239 SVASPASLGHVN
+239 SAQEATPKAASNRS
-251 SVAAPPAVAKTPIMR
+251 
-266 EVSVVLTREKL
+266 
-277 VPNNVDATRGSQ
+277 
-289 GRRAEPR
+289 
-296 QSPQKETH
+296 
-304 KAPAANKKKV
+304 KV
-314 VRNSIREN
+314 VRNSVREN
-322 SRRLSSSDEED
+322 SRLQSSSDDDD
-333 GHAVRRRL
+333 GSHVVA
-341 PGRKSRDSVDG
+341 RKRPARKQRESIDG
-352 KTKAT
+352 KTAK
-357 GDRRNS
+357 GNDRRNC
-363 HRSPREE
+363 HRPSPTKET
-370 KSSMDLYASSLSER
+370 SSMDKYASSLSER
-384 VKNRRRTHQKAKYK
+384 VKNRRRTHQKAKYA
-398 ESPVHSHQS
+398 ESPAQSQHSE
-407 GSEHSAFEL
+407 SEHSAFEPD
-416 EEEPSREKAPPMRE
+416 EEPSRVAPAPPPVRE
-430 KPKAKPKK
+430 KPKVKPKK
-438 MKKEPAPAPLSAE
+438 VRKEPVPTPLSAE
-451 ELMESNTYQRFSRTV
+451 ELMESNTYQRFSRTT
-466 EAIFDSMEDLDLT
+466 ESIFDSMEDLDLT

-494 PAPLLRDLCNEA
+494 SASSLRQLCNEA

-538 KICPMEHEDQ
+538 KLCPVDQEDQ
-548 EDDEGR
+548 EDEEGR
-554 LWAELSMERITR
+554 LYAELTMERITR

-578 TAPHMPKRVFLEDLI
+578 TSANMPKRVFLEDLI
-593 ERIVG
+593 ERIVV
-598 FAKFQIQNTVYPAFD
+598 FAKFQIQNTIYPLFD

-618 DSRSKE
+618 DSRGKE
-624 GYVGSARQKRAH
+624 GCNARQKRAH
-636 APQKVRERSVLQLYN
+636 ASQKVKDRALVQLYN

-659 LAELLGLQTLTDTVI
+659 LAELLGLQTLTDTLI

-699 LVTTIFAHYDKH
+699 LVTTIFAHYEKH

-737 LNSEEHIQ
+737 LNSEEYIQ

-756 SVVKLPEGAPPTRDE
+756 SVVRLPEGSP
-771 AAAGAQPT
+771 
-779 TTAVDTDVLIVTSY
+779 
-793 DAAVHTAANF
+793 
-803 LSVFLRKCGTK
+803 CGTK
-814 TEEMDYRPVFEN
+814 NEDMDYRPVFEN

-858 SNKSLDMPLRVAS
+858 SNKSLDMSLRVAS

-883 KDAVTSQIKKETI
+883 KDAVNSQIKKETVK
-896 DDILRQIE
+896 DILRQIE
-904 EDEEDDLPLTSLSRS
+904 EDEEDDLPLTSLS
-919 KGRSVP
+919 KGARP
-925 KAKDETQLLQ
+925 MDETQLLQ
-935 RALLHYLDTN
+935 RALLHYLDAN

-969 EAKAKKP
+969 EAKAEKNHG
-976 KDQKEPKEEVPKPQK
+976 DEEKESTKSPSKA
-991 VTNSRTCR
+991 NSRTSRSKASRR
-999 NKSSKRNCEEEEEEE
+999 NS
-1014 EDKPAT
+1014 
-1020 AQEANEEEQSKK
+1020 
-1032 AALVEERKKFLL
+1032 LVEERKKFLL
-1044 HMAKPAEAGGS
+1044 HLAKPQDSGS
-1055 LKSDQGTLD
+1055 GLKSEQGTLD

-1185 ILKDVCLEQPG
+1185 ILKDVCLEQPE

-1232 QESEERLLQKVRHI
+1232 QNSEERLLQKVRHI
-1246 THVVAACREMGLD
+1246 THVVVACREMGLD
-1259 WFEQLLGSLLKDR
+1259 LFEQLLSGLLKDR

-1290 LVERVLCLEEGGGGS
+1290 LVERLLRLEEGAES
-1305 SHLVACLSTLY
+1305 SQHLVACLGTLY
-1316 LFSRIRPQLLVRH
+1316 LFSRIQPQLL
-1329 AQTIQPYLSMRLAG
+1329 G

-1349 LHNVTR
+1349 LQHVTR

-1362 LMEHPSEA
+1362 LMEHPSES
-1370 FLAQVE
+1370 FLAQIE

-1381 QLIRHALAILPASVS
+1381 QLIRNAMAILPASRQHQ
-1396 CLSAV
+1396 AG
-1401 VNQVTHNYPLVRDMF
+1401 
-1416 HKFFMLLCHLR
+1416 
-1427 REHQEG
+1427 REYSRQ
-1433 RPIAKPSLQ
+1433 SLQ
-1442 RSLYTLGLLCR
+1442 RCLYTLGLLCR
-1453 HFDIEHLEM
+1453 HFDFEHLEP
-1462 APGATEDAAAAAAAA
+1462 APDSTVESAAA
-1477 EEGPLK
+1477 EDADQPLK
-1483 QRVFGAMLYF
+1483 QRVFTAMMYF
-1493 TEHAEEEIRLRALT
+1493 TEHEVEDIRQRALT

-1516 HDLMLGPEVRELYR
+1516 YDLMLGPEIKELYK
-1530 HLLESPLAAPVAR
+1530 HLLSSPLAPAVAR

-1560 MIRRDAEWN
+1560 MIRRDAEWS

-1596 KHILAS
+1596 KDILA
-1602 AANPALAVRRAALQ
+1602 AAAHPDQVVRRAALQ

-1641 DDDKPLRNKADQL
+1641 DDDKLLRTKADQL
-1654 LQELEKKY
+1654 LQDLEKKY

-1670 LAGVRLSFDMH
+1670 LAGMRLSFEMH
-1681 RGATQ
+1681 RTSQLGSL
-1686 RGQGPVRGFR
+1686 VRGYR
-1696 SADETPTSRNGF
+1696 CPEAPVSRNGF
-1708 LYAVLRTT
+1708 LYSVLRAT

-1725 SLLKL
+1725 ALLKL
-1730 FDEQARAP
+1730 FDEQARVP
-1738 LAELLYAAD
+1738 LAELLYVAD
-1747 NLVYFPYQVQD
+1747 NIVYFPYQVQD

-1773 AGSNLLQS
+1773 SGSNLLQS
-1781 FREALLPRDGERAAI
+1781 FREALLPREGATRT
-1796 PEEEEDDDDDLESL
+1796 EEYDEEDDDDLDALIARLPGDLE
-1810 VARVPEDLTPLE
+1810 PLE

-1858 EAAKTYERPLNRR
+1858 EAAKTYEKALNRPVATATAPP
-1871 SGVRFRP
+1871 SA
-1878 EPTLQA
+1878 T
-1884 LQAEDGERPN
+1884 EDGAAPN
-1894 GEDLVQR
+1894 AGTAASTGTATPTTAALPTV
-1901 YLDFKQLMLTIDPDD
+1901 
-1916 DDDDEGQPK
+1916 
-1925 PVAAVAS
+1925 AVATS
-1932 ATVVVGGADANNATV
+1932 V
-1947 PDVATTTTTTVVT
+1947 
-1960 APAVTT
+1960 
-1966 PVAATAL
+1966 

-1978 SAAPAGVTTS
+1978 STAAVTH
-1988 RGRPPGRTPSKG
+1988 RGRPPGRTSKG
-2000 LAAALRGVAAS
+2000 AAAVSDKA
-2011 AEKVKKKPRKKRK
+2011 KKKPRKKRK

>member
-31 SALPGAS
+31 SALPGAGP
-38 APRSLLPPQQADE
+38 ARSLLPAAQAEE
-51 ARRALAAPPDP
+51 ARRALASD
-62 RMLPSLLE
+62 
-70 ALSRVG
+70 
-76 GADHVDLKDG
+76 
-86 GEGATPHQGSSPLL
+86 
-100 QLLVARGVFKGPPP
+100 AR
-114 WQQQAAPPVAQPR
+114 
-127 GYSPSQLCS
+127 
-136 PAEGVSLDGSPG
+136 LDGSPG
-148 GLFPATPFTPH
+148 FFPPTPFTPH
-159 PPSASLHDH
+159 PPLHDH
-168 SVAGILDGAPFSP
+168 SVAGILDGTPFSP
-181 VPKGGPPT
+181 QVPKQPP
-189 PSFCSNGNC
+189 SQNFYSNGNC
-198 APTRTGMALCASPQQ
+198 VTPCDKRTESPN
-213 QQQQLQHQTT
+213 
-223 APLPCQQP
+223 AVPPSPVCP
-231 PVQCGAVQ
+231 PVERAN
-239 SVASPASLGHVN
+239 SVPVVSPPVHEVSKEPPKECVVNNVESSRPKATRRSAQASPAKQSAQEATPK
-251 SVAAPPAVAKTPIMR
+251 AASNR
-266 EVSVVLTREKL
+266 S
-277 VPNNVDATRGSQ
+277 
-289 GRRAEPR
+289 
-296 QSPQKETH
+296 
-304 KAPAANKKKV
+304 KV
-314 VRNSIREN
+314 VRNSVREN
-322 SRRLSSSDEED
+322 SRLQSSSDDDD
-333 GHAVRRRL
+333 GSHVVVRKR
-341 PGRKSRDSVDG
+341 PARKQRESIDG
-352 KTKAT
+352 KTAK
-357 GDRRNS
+357 GNDRRNC
-363 HRSPREE
+363 HRPSPTKET
-370 KSSMDLYASSLSER
+370 SSMDKYASSLSER
-384 VKNRRRTHQKAKYK
+384 VKNRRRTHQKAKYA
-398 ESPVHSHQS
+398 ESPVQSHHSE
-407 GSEHSAFEL
+407 SEHSAFEPD
-416 EEEPSREKAPPMRE
+416 EEPSRVAPAPPPVRE
-430 KPKAKPKK
+430 KPKVKPKK
-438 MKKEPAPAPLSAE
+438 VRKEPVPTPLSAE

-494 PAPLLRDLCNEA
+494 SASSLRQLCNEA

-538 KICPMEHEDQ
+538 KLCPVDQDDQ
-548 EDDEGR
+548 EDEEGR
-554 LWAELSMERITR
+554 LYAELTMERITR

-578 TAPHMPKRVFLEDLI
+578 TSANMPKRVFLEDLI
-593 ERIVG
+593 ERIVV
-598 FAKFQIQNTVYPAFD
+598 FAKFQIQNTIYPLFD

-618 DSRSKE
+618 DSRGKE
-624 GYVGSARQKRAH
+624 GCNARQKRAH
-636 APQKVRERSVLQLYN
+636 ASQKVRDRSVVQLYN

-659 LAELLGLQTLTDTVI
+659 LAELLGLQTLTDTLI

-699 LVTTIFAHYDKH
+699 LVTTIFAHYEKH

-737 LNSEEHIQ
+737 LNSEEYIQ

-756 SVVKLPEGAPPTRDE
+756 SVVRLPEGAPVPRELAETSKDKTAE
-771 AAAGAQPT
+771 GKDK
-779 TTAVDTDVLIVTSY
+779 AVDADVLIVTSY

-814 TEEMDYRPVFEN
+814 NEDMDYRPVFEN

-858 SNKSLDMPLRVAS
+858 SNKSLDMSLRVAS

-883 KDAVTSQIKKETI
+883 KDAVNSQIKKETVK
-896 DDILRQIE
+896 DILRQIE
-904 EDEEDDLPLTSLSRS
+904 EDEEDDLPLTSLS
-919 KGRSVP
+919 KGARP
-925 KAKDETQLLQ
+925 MDETQLLQ
-935 RALLHYLDTN
+935 RALLHYLDAN

-969 EAKAKKP
+969 EAKAEKNHG
-976 KDQKEPKEEVPKPQK
+976 DEEKESTKSPSK
-991 VTNSRTCR
+991 TNSRTSR
-999 NKSSKRNCEEEEEEE
+999 SKASRRNCEPEEEEE
-1014 EDKPAT
+1014 EDEKKTSAP
-1020 AQEANEEEQSKK
+1020 NEEQQAKL

-1044 HMAKPAEAGGS
+1044 HLAKPQDSGS
-1055 LKSDQGTLD
+1055 GLKSEQGTLD

-1185 ILKDVCLEQPG
+1185 ILKDVCLEQPE

-1232 QESEERLLQKVRHI
+1232 QNSEERLLQKVRHI
-1246 THVVAACREMGLD
+1246 THVVVACREMGLD
-1259 WFEQLLGSLLKDR
+1259 LFEQLLSGLLKDR

-1290 LVERVLCLEEGGGGS
+1290 LVERLLRLEEGAES
-1305 SHLVACLSTLY
+1305 SQHLVACLGTLY
-1316 LFSRIRPQLLVRH
+1316 LFSRIQPQLLVRH
-1329 AQTIQPYLSMRLAG
+1329 AHTIQPYLSMRVSG

-1349 LHNVTR
+1349 LQHVTR

-1362 LMEHPSEA
+1362 LMEHPSES
-1370 FLAQVE
+1370 FLAQIE

-1381 QLIRHALAILPASVS
+1381 QLIRNAMAILPASVS

-1401 VNQVTHNYPLVRDMF
+1401 VNRVTHNYPLVRDMF
-1416 HKFFMLLCHLR
+1416 HKFFMLLCLVKRQHQAG
-1427 REHQEG
+1427 REYSRQ
-1433 RPIAKPSLQ
+1433 SLQ
-1442 RSLYTLGLLCR
+1442 RCLYTLGLLCR
-1453 HFDIEHLEM
+1453 HFDFEHLEP
-1462 APGATEDAAAAAAAA
+1462 APDSTVESAAA
-1477 EEGPLK
+1477 EDADQPLK
-1483 QRVFGAMLYF
+1483 QRVFAAMMYF
-1493 TEHAEEEIRLRALT
+1493 TEHEVEDIRQRALT

-1516 HDLMLGPEVRELYR
+1516 YDLMLGPEIKELYK
-1530 HLLESPLAAPVAR
+1530 HLLSSPLAPAVAR

-1560 MIRRDAEWN
+1560 MIRRDAEWS

-1596 KHILAS
+1596 KDILA
-1602 AANPALAVRRAALQ
+1602 AAAHPDQVVRRAALQ

-1641 DDDKPLRNKADQL
+1641 DDDKLLRTKADQL
-1654 LQELEKKY
+1654 LQDLEKKY

-1670 LAGVRLSFDMH
+1670 LAGMRLSFEMH
-1681 RGATQ
+1681 RTSQLGSL
-1686 RGQGPVRGFR
+1686 VRGYR
-1696 SADETPTSRNGF
+1696 CPEAPVSRNGF
-1708 LYAVLRTT
+1708 LYSVLRAT

-1725 SLLKL
+1725 ALLKL
-1730 FDEQARAP
+1730 FDEQARVP
-1738 LAELLYAAD
+1738 LAELLYVAD
-1747 NLVYFPYQVQD
+1747 NIVYFPYQVQD

-1773 AGSNLLQS
+1773 SGSNLLQS
-1781 FREALLPRDGERAAI
+1781 FREALLPREGATRT
-1796 PEEEEDDDDDLESL
+1796 EEYDEEDDDDLDALIARLPADLE
-1810 VARVPEDLTPLE
+1810 PLE

-1858 EAAKTYERPLNRR
+1858 EAAKTYEKALNRR
-1871 SGVRFRP
+1871 SGVRFNP
-1878 EPTLQA
+1878 EPTVQFLKSGD
-1884 LQAEDGERPN
+1884 EGHTTGEELCR
-1894 GEDLVQR
+1894 R

-1916 DDDDEGQPK
+1916 DDDDQDAGQPR
-1925 PVAAVAS
+1925 PAAAATATAPPSATEDGAAPNAGAAAS
-1932 ATVVVGGADANNATV
+1932 TGTAAPHHGSAAHSRRGHPSAAATVVNSC
-1947 PDVATTTTTTVVT
+1947 
-1960 APAVTT
+1960 
-1966 PVAATAL
+1966 
-1973 PRQRL
+1973 R
-1978 SAAPAGVTTS
+1978 
-1988 RGRPPGRTPSKG
+1988 
-2000 LAAALRGVAAS
+2000 
-2011 AEKVKKKPRKKRK
+2011 
-2024 RVICSDGS
+2024 
-2032 SDNEDSDPSFCGD
+2032 DPSRPAFGSDF

>member
-31 SALPGAS
+31 SALPGAGP
-38 APRSLLPPQQADE
+38 ARSLLPAAQAEE
-51 ARRALAAPPDP
+51 ARRALASDP
-62 RMLPSLLE
+62 RLLPPLQECLAQVS
-70 ALSRVG
+70 
-76 GADHVDLKDG
+76 ADHVELKDG
-86 GEGATPHQGSSPLL
+86 SDGALPPQGCSPLL
-100 QLLVARGVFKGPPP
+100 QLLVARGLFKGPPP
-114 WQQQAAPPVAQPR
+114 WQQ
-127 GYSPSQLCS
+127 GYSPAQLCS
-136 PAEGVSLDGSPG
+136 PAEGLDGSPG
-148 GLFPATPFTPH
+148 FFPPTPFTPH
-159 PPSASLHDH
+159 PPLHDH
-168 SVAGILDGAPFSP
+168 SVAGILDGTPFSP
-181 VPKGGPPT
+181 QVPKPNQN
-189 PSFCSNGNC
+189 FYSNGNC
-198 APTRTGMALCASPQQ
+198 VTPCDKRTESPALHANVQQ
-213 QQQQLQHQTT
+213 QQ
-223 APLPCQQP
+223 PQQP
-231 PVQCGAVQ
+231 PQQCPVPPVPSCPVPVPCAAGGGVGVQNAVPP
-239 SVASPASLGHVN
+239 SPVCPPVERAN
-251 SVAAPPAVAKTPIMR
+251 SVPVVSPPRQETAKEPAK
-266 EVSVVLTREKL
+266 ECVV
-277 VPNNVDATRGSQ
+277 NNVDGRPRSTRKSAQ
-289 GRRAEPR
+289 PSPAK
-296 QSPQKETH
+296 QSVQEA
-304 KAPAANKKKV
+304 APKNTPNRNKV
-314 VRNSIREN
+314 VRNSVREN
-322 SRRLSSSDEED
+322 SRMLSSSDDDD
-333 GHAVRRRL
+333 GSHVVA
-341 PGRKSRDSVDG
+341 RKRPARKQRDSVDG
-352 KTKAT
+352 KTPPKSS
-357 GDRRNS
+357 DRRNC
-363 HRSPREE
+363 HRPSPTKE
-370 KSSMDLYASSLSER
+370 KSSMDMYASSLSER
-384 VKNRRRTHQKAKYK
+384 VKNRRRTHQKAKYR

-407 GSEHSAFEL
+407 ESEHSAFEPD
-416 EEEPSREKAPPMRE
+416 EEPSRVAPPPPPVRE
-430 KPKAKPKK
+430 KPKVKAKKT
-438 MKKEPAPAPLSAE
+438 KKEPAPTPLSAE

-494 PAPLLRDLCNEA
+494 TASLLRELCNEA

-538 KICPMEHEDQ
+538 KLCPVDQEDQ

-554 LWAELSMERITR
+554 LYAELTMERITR

-578 TAPHMPKRVFLEDLI
+578 TSANMPKRVFLEDLI
-593 ERIVG
+593 ERIVV
-598 FAKFQIQNTVYPAFD
+598 FAKFQIQNTIYPIFD

-624 GYVGSARQKRAH
+624 GCNARQKRAH
-636 APQKVRERSVLQLYN
+636 APQKVRERALLQLYN
-651 KLHELVGL
+651 KLHEMVGL
-659 LAELLGLQTLTDTVI
+659 LAELLGLQTLTDTLI

-686 VEGVSELQLHALR
+686 VEGINELQLHALR

-737 LNSEEHIQ
+737 LNSEEYIQ

-756 SVVKLPEGAPPTRDE
+756 SVVKLPEGTPAPRDSSE
-771 AAAGAQPT
+771 SKDKAP
-779 TTAVDTDVLIVTSY
+779 AVDTDVLIVTSY

-814 TEEMDYRPVFEN
+814 NEDMDYRPVFEN

-858 SNKSLDMPLRVAS
+858 SNKSLDMSLRVAS

-883 KDAVTSQIKKETI
+883 KDAVSSQIKKETVK
-896 DDILRQIE
+896 DILRQIE
-904 EDEEDDLPLTSLSRS
+904 EDEEDDLPLTTLS
-919 KGRSVP
+919 KGIRP
-925 KAKDETQLLQ
+925 KDETQLLQ
-935 RALLHYLDTN
+935 RALLHYLDAN

-958 YVAQWYRDAMA
+958 YIAQWYRDAMA
-969 EAKAKKP
+969 EAKAEKTDKVDKAHGEEESAKP
-976 KDQKEPKEEVPKPQK
+976 SKS
-991 VTNSRTCR
+991 NSRT
-999 NKSSKRNCEEEEEEE
+999 SKGRASRRNCEPE
-1014 EDKPAT
+1014 EDEDLEEKKRAVPD
-1020 AQEANEEEQSKK
+1020 EEQQAK
-1032 AALVEERKKFLL
+1032 LVGQIEERKKFLL
-1044 HMAKPAEAGGS
+1044 HLAKPQDSGS
-1055 LKSDQGTLD
+1055 GLKSEQGTLD

-1185 ILKDVCLEQPG
+1185 ILKDVCLEQPE

-1232 QESEERLLQKVRHI
+1232 QNSEERLLQKVRHI
-1246 THVVAACREMGLD
+1246 THVVAACRELGLD
-1259 WFEQLLGSLLKDR
+1259 WFEQLLGGLLKDR

-1290 LVERVLCLEEGGGGS
+1290 LVERLLCLEEGAAS
-1305 SHLVACLSTLY
+1305 SQHLVACLGTLY

-1329 AQTIQPYLSMRLAG
+1329 AHTIQPYLSMRLSG

-1349 LHNVTR
+1349 LQHVTR

-1362 LMEHPSEA
+1362 LMEHPSES
-1370 FLAQVE
+1370 FLAQIE

-1381 QLIRHALAILPASVS
+1381 QLIRNAMVILPASVS

-1401 VNQVTHNYPLVRDMF
+1401 VNNVTHNYSLVRDMF
-1416 HKFFMLLCHLR
+1416 HKFFMVLCLVQ
-1427 REHQEG
+1427 REHQAG
-1433 RPIAKPSLQ
+1433 RSYGRQSLQ
-1442 RSLYTLGLLCR
+1442 RCLYTLGLLCR
-1453 HFDIEHLEM
+1453 HFDFEHLEPAQDGM
-1462 APGATEDAAAAAAAA
+1462 AEPAEDADQ
-1477 EEGPLK
+1477 PLK
-1483 QRVFGAMLYF
+1483 QRVFAAVLYF
-1493 TEHAEEEIRLRALT
+1493 TEHEDEDIRQRALT

-1516 HDLMLGPEVRELYR
+1516 YDLMLGPEVKELYR
-1530 HLLESPLAAPVAR
+1530 HLLNSPLAPAVAR

-1560 MIRRDAEWN
+1560 MIRRDAEWS

-1596 KHILAS
+1596 KDILS
-1602 AANPALAVRRAALQ
+1602 AAAHPTLAVRRAALQ
-1616 VLQLVLGQGLVH
+1616 VLQLILGQGLVH

-1641 DDDKPLRNKADQL
+1641 DDDKLLRTKADQL
-1654 LQELEKKY
+1654 LQDLEKKY

-1670 LAGVRLSFDMH
+1670 LAGMRLSFEMH
-1681 RGATQ
+1681 RSAHTLGSL
-1686 RGQGPVRGFR
+1686 VRGYR
-1696 SADETPTSRNGF
+1696 SEEAPVSRNGF
-1708 LYAVLRTT
+1708 LYTVLRAT

-1730 FDEQARAP
+1730 FDEQARVP
-1738 LAELLYAAD
+1738 LAELLYVAD
-1747 NLVYFPYQVQD
+1747 NIVYFPYQVQD

-1773 AGSNLLQS
+1773 AGSNLLQT
-1781 FREALLPRDGERAAI
+1781 FRESLLPRNGVARTEGED
-1796 PEEEEDDDDDLESL
+1796 EEDDDDDLEAL
-1810 VARVPEDLTPLE
+1810 TARLPPDLTPLN

-1858 EAAKTYERPLNRR
+1858 EAAKTYEKALNRR
-1871 SGVRFRP
+1871 SGVRFNP
-1878 EPTLQA
+1878 EPTLQFLA
-1884 LQAEDGERPN
+1884 SEDDEQPTGEELCR
-1894 GEDLVQR
+1894 R
-1901 YLDFKQLMLTIDPDD
+1901 YLDFKQLMLTIDPDED
-1916 DDDDEGQPK
+1916 DDDQDAAQPR
-1925 PVAAVAS
+1925 PAPTATAAQPA
-1932 ATVVVGGADANNATV
+1932 ATADDPAA
-1947 PDVATTTTTTVVT
+1947 PSTTTTTTPATSTT
-1960 APAVTT
+1960 APPTVAVAT
-1966 PVAATAL
+1966 PV

-1978 SAAPAGVTTS
+1978 STHGVGH
-1988 RGRPPGRTPSKG
+1988 RGRPPGRTSKSA
-2000 LAAALRGVAAS
+2000 LAALSDKA
-2011 AEKVKKKPRKKRK
+2011 KKKPRKKRK